1 VYWAATTRGFQ
12 PGLAVRAQNIGLLAQ
27 MLAGALFARPP
38 PPPSQTFG
46 GLAAGGCPLLRGNAV
61 GRWPKVPVLGPCY
74 ICTRAVPPLAARRR
88 ELRRAHHQTKEKRQL
103 FQFNSNSNLPRLL
116 YRRYPRPGRPP
127 PPPLP
132 LPLSFLPCLH
142 TTMNGASCYVGAF
155 RVVVASGASLRRLL
169 PSDLPIIS
177 PHYHYLV
184 FSISFL
190 IQLPVLHLALFYGH
204 TPRSCSHKSITF
216 PRTACCSS
224 VQQLPGA
231 HHTYEMLVGDAIIV

>member
-27 MLAGALFARPP
+27 VLAGALFARPP
-38 PPPSQTFG
+38 LRPPTFG

-61 GRWPKVPVLGPCY
+61 GRWPKVPGPCY

-127 PPPLP
+127 PP
-132 LPLSFLPCLH
+132 
-142 TTMNGASCYVGAF
+142 ASA
-155 RVVVASGASLRRLL
+155 
-169 PSDLPIIS
+169 
-177 PHYHYLV
+177 
-184 FSISFL
+184 
-190 IQLPVLHLALFYGH
+190 LALALVLSALPPYHHERCVLLCRCFSRCGCIW
-204 TPRSCSHKSITF
+204 SFSSSSFTF
-216 PRTACCSS
+216 
-224 VQQLPGA
+224 
-231 HHTYEMLVGDAIIV
+231 